1 MRKNLNVYFLWINSY
16 HKQQMTPRI
25 IFEVHVYLY
34 LETSRVIFNNS
45 EMTFYLQSLAAKSYI
60 HVELID
66 LLHM

>member
-1 MRKNLNVYFLWINSY
+1 
-16 HKQQMTPRI
+16 MTPRI

-60 HVELID
+60 QVELID